1 MQLYGQTSHS
11 IPQKIFIIIAE
22 TVILI
27 ASYYI
32 LFAGGAEATGRIFNA
47 EFTAGN
53 YDRRLIIFIFNIVVY
68 LRMWITLG
76 YLLKRKI
83 PMEEMFSIP
92 LAFSLYYIG
101 FAFLV
106 YETQLPLDMLDGLG
120 IFLFVVGSL
129 VNTGSE
135 LQRNQWKK
143 DPAHKGK
150 LYTQGLFRY
159 AMHINYFGDLLWVSG
174 YAIIT
179 RNWYAISIPL
189 FLFCFFA
196 FFNIPQLDK
205 YLQEKYGQAF
215 DNYRKKTKK
224 FIPFVY

>member
-1 MQLYGQTSHS
+1 MQLYGQASKS
-11 IPQKIFIIIAE
+11 IPQKTFIIITE
-22 TVILI
+22 TLILA

-32 LFAGGAEATGRIFNA
+32 LFEGGAEEIGRIFNA
-47 EFTAGN
+47 EFTARN
-53 YDRRLIIFIFNIVVY
+53 YTRRTIIFIFNGVVY
-68 LRMWITLG
+68 LRMWITLV

-83 PMEEMFSIP
+83 PLEEMISVP

-101 FAFLV
+101 FSFLV
-106 YETQLPLDMLDGLG
+106 YETQLPLDSVDGLG
-120 IFLFVVGSL
+120 ILLFIVGSAL
-129 VNTGSE
+129 NTGSE

-159 AMHINYFGDLLWVSG
+159 SIHINYFGDLLWVSS

-179 RNWYAISIPL
+179 RNWYAIAIPL
-189 FLFCFFA
+189 FLFCFFV
-196 FFNIPQLDK
+196 FFNIPQLDN
-205 YLQEKYGQAF
+205 YLQKKYGQAF
-215 DNYRKKTKK
+215 ENYWKKTKK